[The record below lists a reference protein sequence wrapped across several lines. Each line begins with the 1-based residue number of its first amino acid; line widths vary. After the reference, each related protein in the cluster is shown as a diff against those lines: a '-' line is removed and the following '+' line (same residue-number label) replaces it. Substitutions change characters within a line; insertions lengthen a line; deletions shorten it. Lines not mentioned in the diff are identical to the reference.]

1 MSKLLVVDKSI
12 LHGLSDE
19 KACAFGKGY
28 NVVFPHALAAECL
41 MSDNKKPGKNP
52 GMLFTRFDGAIK
64 AGAKMGY
71 SLSKLF
77 QAEKMALCPAKSV
90 VDESSTQQFR
100 DGTPNTSAAFIKQEA
115 ECCRKS
121 FEPKIKLLSNLAET
135 FYENLCKKG
144 LSKDFCKEAETHIDD
159 RPKTWIQAV
168 DQKIKDILK
177 DQFSEEI
184 SCRAD
189 ANWFTWQWSRLAFV
203 WAIGWACKR
212 NHSGSSYKGDIPND
226 FYDIEYVAYLS
237 RADGLLSNDQNLV
250 VPLAK
255 AAFPQKGVFNDI
267 NDVPQS
273 YRIK

>member
-1 MSKLLVVDKSI
+1 MSKLLVIDKSI
-12 LHGLSDE
+12 FHGLSDE
-19 KACAFGKGY
+19 KACALGKGF
-28 NVVFPHALAAECL
+28 NVVFPHALSAECL

-52 GMLFTRFDGAIK
+52 EMLLTRFDGAIK

-77 QAEKMALCPAKSV
+77 QAEKMTLCPAKTV

-100 DGTPNTSAAFIKQEA
+100 DGTPNTTAAFIKQEA

-121 FEPKIKLLSNLAET
+121 FEPKIKLLSNLAKT

-144 LSKDFCKEAETHIDD
+144 LSKGFREEATQKDIVE
-159 RPKTWIQAV
+159 RLKKWIQSI
-168 DQKIKDILK
+168 DQQIKDILK

-189 ANWFTWQWSRLAFV
+189 ANWFTWQWSLLAFA
-203 WAIGWACKR
+203 WAIEWACKR

-226 FYDIEYVAYLS
+226 FYDIEYVTYLLQ
-237 RADGLLSNDQNLV
+237 GLGNRMQTAQRPGTARQGNIDCRQL
-250 VPLAK
+250 
-255 AAFPQKGVFNDI
+255 G
-267 NDVPQS
+267 
-273 YRIK
+273 